1 MQENSLNMRMSC
13 MFHKDRNFE
22 KLRGI
27 YGLEEEEEETEKEKE
42 EYEEKEEKKKLSS
55 KVVKK
60 LMACEITQTGCQNVG
75 ILIFFS

>member
-27 YGLEEEEEETEKEKE
+27 YGLEEEEEEKKKEK
-42 EYEEKEEKKKLSS
+42 EYEEKEEKKETKFQSS
-55 KVVKK
+55 
-60 LMACEITQTGCQNVG
+60 
-75 ILIFFS
+75 